1 MSSPRLFESIL
12 SLYEGQTIELTL
24 RIENIG
30 GLPIDSLAIE
40 FVETMTGGEDVAQHP
55 RVDLNC
61 VLEVDPNRRLPLPL
75 PPHSAID
82 VPLVVHGRH
91 GCAGGD
97 LRIKFGSF
105 PNTDGGPFFTRT
117 WTSQVRFSVRRGI
130 CVQSLSVLRLQDD
143 AVRWLSAVGEAE
155 EDSQAESLR
164 TTSTALPLSPEHGCL
179 VVFNVQNSMREACIV
194 DATVRLSD
202 TEVYRRSIRC
212 RPSYSARFVFALLVR
227 RYILGLLKS

>member
-1 MSSPRLFESIL
+1 MSPRLFESIL

-40 FVETMTGGEDVAQHP
+40 FVESLTGGEDVAQHP
-55 RVDLNC
+55 RVDLTC
-61 VLEVDPNRRLPLPL
+61 VLEVDPTRRLPLPL

-82 VPLVVHGRH
+82 VPLIVRGRY
-91 GCAGGD
+91 GCAGGE

-105 PNTDGGPFFTRT
+105 PSTDGGPFFTRT
-117 WTSQVRFSVRRGI
+117 WTAQVRFSVRRGI
-130 CVQSLSVLRLQDD
+130 CVQNLSVLRLQED
-143 AVRWLSAVGEAE
+143 AVRWLSAVSETE
-155 EDSQAESLR
+155 EDSLAESDK
-164 TTSTALPLSPEHGCL
+164 TSTALPLSPEHGCL
-179 VVFNVQNSMREACIV
+179 VVFNVHNSMREACVV

-212 RPSYSARFVFALLVR
+212 RPSYSARSVFALPVR
-227 RYILGLLKS
+227 GYVLGLLTS